1 LNKKHQEK
9 INDVRKDGNELKPIR
24 LSMTAFGPYK
34 SKEVIDFTQL
44 KDHHLFVISGATGA
58 GKTTIFDGIC
68 FALYGSASGS
78 DRENTTMLRSH
89 FAHDDVHTAVELIFE
104 LKGQTYRV
112 LRQLGHTKKG
122 NKTRTGEK
130 YEFFEYIDGKEVPS
144 VDRQMVSEI
153 NDKMEQLI
161 GLTQDQFKQ
170 IVMLP
175 QGEFRKLLTSESEN
189 KEAILRRLFKTE
201 RYQQMNH
208 LLKDRRDEVEQQ
220 FRQEQQMLEHYMKSI
235 TSSLDRRE
243 DGEIF
248 RLLEGDHYQANQII
262 SSLAIEEQF
271 YEKKVITEE
280 NQVTS
285 SRQQLDAKQ
294 QAFYKAQT
302 MNERLNQLAEK
313 KTQRETLEREQA
325 EIKQKEQALA
335 AAERASKLLPYE
347 AQVKTEQNDLD
358 MLVKRQAQ
366 INKQLQAAATERENV
381 LKQYEIEEKKA
392 TEREQLKQQVNR
404 LCEFLPKV
412 QEIESTKQ
420 TMKKLHVNITEERAA
435 LERVQKTGEKV
446 SQDLEAS
453 KQATKS
459 QDALFEDVQKKHSV
473 RDILLRQY
481 QLVSS
486 FLQVKKKQQEAAGL
500 VEKTEKAYQEQKRIY
515 DHLETS
521 WLENQ
526 AVMLATH
533 LHDDTP
539 CPVCGSNEHPNKATT
554 LEKTVTKETLDKE
567 KLATEKLYA
576 AYNDSVSTYRSYEV
590 QLEEKNQ
597 LLIDEELAQ
606 ENMEQQLAMILKQGK
621 EVKEQITSLETTL
634 QQIKEQKEFQ
644 HKLENQL
651 NLLVKEKNELDK
663 ALQERHTTYTSLKAT
678 FMERIR
684 DIPEEMQVLEK
695 LEQTIVTTEKQA
707 NELEK
712 YWQQIQDKVRKAEAT
727 YITEKTNEE
736 NKGVQV
742 KHAEEKLQQVKRV
755 FHEEIT
761 KSHFLDEEAYQ
772 AAKLSE
778 AEQTS
783 LREAITSFK
792 ETIAMLDKQIAEWT
806 KELVDT
812 KLVDVQALE
821 IELQAYKEQYEKAM
835 GQLNHAQ
842 QQLGLVKDLQ
852 EKIVALDKK
861 TAKLEEK
868 FATISD
874 VYDVMR
880 GQNSR
885 KISFERYVQIDYLDQ
900 ITEAANERFRLLS
913 NGQFYLIR
921 SDRQEAY
928 GKQSG
933 LAMDV
938 YDAYTGQT
946 RDVKTLSGGEKFI
959 ASLSLALGMAD
970 VIQRFQGSISMD
982 TMFIDEGFGSL
993 DEESLYKAVDALI
1006 NIQKTG
1012 RMIGVISHVEEL
1024 KTIFPAMLE
1033 VEKTK
1038 EGYSKTKFV
1047 IK

>member
-1 LNKKHQEK
+1 
-9 INDVRKDGNELKPIR
+9 
-24 LSMTAFGPYK
+24 
-34 SKEVIDFTQL
+34 
-44 KDHHLFVISGATGA
+44 
-58 GKTTIFDGIC
+58 
-68 FALYGSASGS
+68 
-78 DRENTTMLRSH
+78 
-89 FAHDDVHTAVELIFE
+89 
-104 LKGQTYRV
+104 
-112 LRQLGHTKKG
+112 
-122 NKTRTGEK
+122 
-130 YEFFEYIDGKEVPS
+130 
-144 VDRQMVSEI
+144 
-153 NDKMEQLI
+153 
-161 GLTQDQFKQ
+161 
-170 IVMLP
+170 
-175 QGEFRKLLTSESEN
+175 
-189 KEAILRRLFKTE
+189 
-201 RYQQMNH
+201 
-208 LLKDRRDEVEQQ
+208 
-220 FRQEQQMLEHYMKSI
+220 
-235 TSSLDRRE
+235 
-243 DGEIF
+243 
-248 RLLEGDHYQANQII
+248 
-262 SSLAIEEQF
+262 
-271 YEKKVITEE
+271 
-280 NQVTS
+280 
-285 SRQQLDAKQ
+285 
-294 QAFYKAQT
+294 
-302 MNERLNQLAEK
+302 
-313 KTQRETLEREQA
+313 
-325 EIKQKEQALA
+325 
-335 AAERASKLLPYE
+335 
-347 AQVKTEQNDLD
+347 

-381 LKQYEIEEKKA
+381 LKQYEIEETKA

-644 HKLENQL
+644 HKLENQV
-651 NLLVKEKNELDK
+651 NQLLKEKNELDK
-663 ALQERHTTYTSLKAT
+663 ALQEKHTKYTSLKAT

-695 LEQTIVTTEKQA
+695 LEQTIAVTEKQA
-707 NELEK
+707 NELQQ

-761 KSHFLDEEAYQ
+761 KSHFIDRSEE
-772 AAKLSE
+772 
-778 AEQTS
+778 
-783 LREAITSFK
+783 RRVGK
-792 ETIAMLDKQIAEWT
+792 EDKW
-806 KELVDT
+806 
-812 KLVDVQALE
+812 
-821 IELQAYKEQYEKAM
+821 
-835 GQLNHAQ
+835 
-842 QQLGLVKDLQ
+842 
-852 EKIVALDKK
+852 
-861 TAKLEEK
+861 
-868 FATISD
+868 
-874 VYDVMR
+874 
-880 GQNSR
+880 
-885 KISFERYVQIDYLDQ
+885 
-900 ITEAANERFRLLS
+900 
-913 NGQFYLIR
+913 
-921 SDRQEAY
+921 
-928 GKQSG
+928 
-933 LAMDV
+933 
-938 YDAYTGQT
+938 
-946 RDVKTLSGGEKFI
+946 
-959 ASLSLALGMAD
+959 
-970 VIQRFQGSISMD
+970 
-982 TMFIDEGFGSL
+982 
-993 DEESLYKAVDALI
+993 
-1006 NIQKTG
+1006 
-1012 RMIGVISHVEEL
+1012 
-1024 KTIFPAMLE
+1024 
-1033 VEKTK
+1033 
-1038 EGYSKTKFV
+1038 
-1047 IK
+1047 